1 MFKKTRVDDPRQS
14 WWAASLGLPALL
26 VAVLGCASGQHPSD
40 ANIGSSRS
48 VDQSGLVG
56 ETIVETERPPAPP
69 EDVVERARRPF
80 TGYRTA
86 DELVLDPEE
95 LFTYLASADAVCIG
109 ERHDDALDHFAEWR
123 TLQGF
128 AERRLL
134 RGFELGIGLEMVSR
148 EQQLALSEY
157 LSGYTDRE
165 HFLATT
171 DWEHTWGFPIQ
182 YYDPQ
187 LMEAQARGVR
197 GLSLGVPERI
207 VNRVAREGLA
217 AISESDGRRIPPL
230 DLTDQ
235 THRQLF
241 DVLMQGHPLADD
253 AVVDHYYQAQ
263 VVRDESMAL
272 FSKAWLLEHRPLR
285 KLLIFAGVAHCHHN
299 AIPARMERESGLTV
313 VNLIAARKKPF
324 RPAGKTA
331 DDLVYAGYEYQIVF
345 DE

>member
-1 MFKKTRVDDPRQS
+1 MLKNARGEYRRRGWPVAALGL
-14 WWAASLGLPALL
+14 AASLGC
-26 VAVLGCASGQHPSD
+26 VLGCAAHQHPGD
-40 ANIGSSRS
+40 ADIGSSRD
-48 VDQSGLVG
+48 VDQSGMDR
-56 ETIVETERPPAPP
+56 ETIVQTERPPAPP
-69 EDVVERARRPF
+69 EDVVQKAGRPF

-86 DELVLDPEE
+86 DALVLEPEE
-95 LFTYLASADAVCIG
+95 LFTYLAAADAVCIG
-109 ERHDDALDHFAEWR
+109 ERHDDALDHFAQWR

-157 LSGYTDRE
+157 LAGHTDRE
-165 HFLATT
+165 HFVATT
-171 DWEHTWGFPIQ
+171 DWDHMWGFPIQ

-187 LMEAQARGVR
+187 FVEARARGVR
-197 GLSLGVPERI
+197 GLSLAVPDRI

-217 AISESDGRRIPPL
+217 AISKNDGRRIPPL

-241 DVLMQGHPLADD
+241 DALMQGHPLPDD
-253 AVVDHYYQAQ
+253 AVADHYYQAQ

-272 FSKAWLLEHRPLR
+272 FSKNWLLEHRPLR

-299 AIPARMERESGLTV
+299 AIPSRMERENGLVV
-313 VNLIAARKKPF
+313 VNLIAAKKTPY
-324 RPAGKTA
+324 RSTGKTA